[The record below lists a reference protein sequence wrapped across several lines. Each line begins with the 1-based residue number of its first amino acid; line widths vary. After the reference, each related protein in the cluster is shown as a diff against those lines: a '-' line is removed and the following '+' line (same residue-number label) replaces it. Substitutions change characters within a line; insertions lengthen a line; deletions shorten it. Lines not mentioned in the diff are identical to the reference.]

1 MVLVMGT
8 KLHLKKFGYKV
19 LQLRS
24 LWFGKAVIL
33 RLSNSTLTSTL
44 TEVAFT
50 RGDAA
55 TFA

>member
-1 MVLVMGT
+1 MGT
-8 KLHLKKFGYKV
+8 KLYLKKFV
-19 LQLRS
+19 CRVQQLRS

-33 RLSNSTLTSTL
+33 RLSISTL
-44 TEVAFT
+44 TEVALI